1 MVRIPGSHAP
11 NVKNR
16 SSKHLIPL
24 TKVRPIYRCLSNA
37 ALEALSRGDG
47 KNKGDY
53 DAQKELNRRQKKRD
67 KKNGLQT

>member
-11 NVKNR
+11 NIKNR

-24 TKVRPIYRCLSNA
+24 TKCRSFFRTLSNA
-37 ALEALSRGDG
+37 ALEEMAKGDG
-47 KNKGDY
+47 KNRNY

-67 KKNGLQT
+67 KKAGLQT

>member
-11 NVKNR
+11 AIKNR

-24 TKVRPIYRCLSNA
+24 TKMRPIYRCLSNA
-37 ALEALSRGDG
+37 ALEKMAKSDG

-53 DAQKELNRRQKKRD
+53 NAQKELNRRQKKRD
-67 KKNGLQT
+67 KKAGLQT

>member
-11 NVKNR
+11 NIKNR

-24 TKVRPIYRCLSNA
+24 TNVRSIYRCLSNA
-37 ALEALSRGDG
+37 ALEEMARGDG
-47 KNKGDY
+47 KNKGNY

-67 KKNGLQT
+67 KKAGLQT